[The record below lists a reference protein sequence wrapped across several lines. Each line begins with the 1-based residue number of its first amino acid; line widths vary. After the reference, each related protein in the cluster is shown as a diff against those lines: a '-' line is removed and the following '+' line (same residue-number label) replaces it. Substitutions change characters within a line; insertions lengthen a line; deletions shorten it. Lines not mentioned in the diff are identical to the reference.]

1 MNKISKTETFSWTM
15 GFVGTGI
22 GAGILFLPI
31 QAGTGGM
38 LCFIISC
45 CIAFTFSYI
54 SHKVFTK
61 LIIDSS
67 TPKDFP
73 QIVQNYLGNI
83 YSLITTILFFLLMI
97 AYLSVYSIGLN
108 VGLSEY
114 LFSLGLAS
122 RPLHNTVWFPLV
134 LILALV
140 IIVSLNEKIIIKIMS
155 VITFPLIILLFVMS
169 LYLTQHW
176 HISYFM
182 RFPTKQVFIAGIF
195 YNIPILIFAGLF
207 FPPISSMVLSH
218 RKTLRNKELVQHYS
232 YRTIKYA
239 QVILLGF
246 TVFFT
251 FSCLLATP
259 PKILDAAMGANLNI
273 MAILSKAYSTKSLSI
288 IGPLIAVVAIITSFL
303 GYYFGAKECAK
314 NLLAY
319 FYKRDKSI
327 NEENINNILSTKR
340 ITLTINVSLGIYLWL
355 ITMLNFSVERFLSM
369 TCTPITALLLYI
381 IPVIIF
387 TVGST
392 YKRYRG
398 FTYYALIVGAIFLL
412 SSVWIGDFI
421 MSI

>member
-1 MNKISKTETFSWTM
+1 M

-45 CIAFTFSYI
+45 CIAFTFSYV

-73 QIVQNYLGNI
+73 QIVQSYLGNVF
-83 YSLITTILFFLLMI
+83 SLVTTVLFFLLMI
-97 AYLSVYSIGLN
+97 GYLSVYAIGLN

-114 LFSLGLAS
+114 LFSLKLIS
-122 RPLHNTVWFPLV
+122 TPLHNTFWFPLI
-134 LILALV
+134 LIIILV
-140 IIVSLNEKIIIKIMS
+140 IVISLNEKIIIKIMS
-155 VITFPLIILLFVMS
+155 IITFPLIILLLIMS
-169 LYLTQHW
+169 LYLVQYW
-176 HISYFM
+176 HLSYFM
-182 RFPTKQVFIAGIF
+182 RLPTPQVFFAGMF

-218 RKTLRNKELVQHYS
+218 RNTLQNKEQVKNYS
-232 YRTIKYA
+232 YKKIKYA
-239 QVILLGF
+239 QIILLGF

-259 PKILDAAMGANLNI
+259 PEVLKSAAGSNLNI
-273 MAILSKAYSTKSLSI
+273 MAILSKAYKARSLSI

-303 GYYFGAKECAK
+303 GYYFGAKESAK
-314 NLLAY
+314 NLLVY
-319 FYKRDKSI
+319 FFKKHKHINADNMNTVLNTKKVTLSI
-327 NEENINNILSTKR
+327 NI
-340 ITLTINVSLGIYLWL
+340 SLGIYLWL
-355 ITMLNFSVERFLSM
+355 IAMLNFSVERFLSM

-387 TVGST
+387 SVIPT

-398 FTYYALIVGAIFLL
+398 FTYYILIIGAIVLL
-412 SSVWIGDFI
+412 SSVWIGDII
-421 MSI
+421 MKVF